1 MPKRTDICL
10 SGITP
15 KMQLTILTEDLWFPP
30 VTKALPDG
38 LLAAGGDL
46 SRDRLLLAYRSGI
59 FPWFNEEEPPLWWS
73 PDPRFVLFPQELKVS
88 KSMKKVISSGQFEYR
103 TDTAFRQVIENCRC
117 IERPGQDGT
126 WITAEIADAY
136 CDLHNIGVAHSA
148 EAWQNEV
155 LVGGLYGIRMGKA
168 FFGES
173 MFSKVSNASKFAFI
187 SMVQSLLNEGVQL
200 IDCQVYTEHLESLG
214 ARMIPRHSFIDLVT
228 TLVNK

>member
-1 MPKRTDICL
+1 MTKRADICH
-10 SGITP
+10 SGFTR

-59 FPWFNEEEPPLWWS
+59 FPWFNEDEPPLWWS

-103 TDTAFRQVIENCRC
+103 TDTAFRQVIDNCRR

-126 WITAEIADAY
+126 WITPEIADAY

-148 EAWQNEV
+148 EAWHNGE

-187 SMVQSLLNEGVQL
+187 SLVHSLHGEGVQL